1 LGGILR
7 CRMTALAEKIYNE
20 VLDLPNDERLSLLD
34 RLMHVISIPTA
45 TDIEKA
51 WLEESHKRLVDIR
64 SGKTQ
69 TVPGEIVFQEVKARY
84 RK

>member
-1 LGGILR
+1 
-7 CRMTALAEKIYNE
+7 MTALAEKIYNQ

-34 RLMHVISIPTA
+34 KLLHIIAVPTA

-51 WLEESHKRLVDIR
+51 WLEESHRRLDDIR

-69 TVPGEIVFQEVKARY
+69 TVPGESVFLEIRERYQE
-84 RK
+84 

>member
-1 LGGILR
+1 
-7 CRMTALAEKIYNE
+7 MTALAEKIYNE
-20 VLDLPNDERLSLLD
+20 VLDLPHDERLSLIDKIL
-34 RLMHVISIPTA
+34 HVISVPTA

-51 WLEESHKRLVDIR
+51 WLKESHKRLDDIR

-69 TVPGEIVFQEVKARY
+69 TIDGETVFQEINERF

>member
-1 LGGILR
+1 
-7 CRMTALAEKIYNE
+7 MTALAEKIYNE

-34 RLMHVISIPTA
+34 KLLHIIAVPTA

-51 WLEESHKRLVDIR
+51 WLEESHRRLDDIR

-69 TVPGEIVFQEVKARY
+69 TFPGESVFQEIRERFQK
-84 RK
+84 

>member
-1 LGGILR
+1 
-7 CRMTALAEKIYNE
+7 MTALAEKIYNE

-34 RLMHVISIPTA
+34 KLLHVITVPTA

-51 WLEESHKRLVDIR
+51 WLEESHRRLDDIR

-69 TVPGEIVFQEVKARY
+69 TISGEVVFQEINARFQ
-84 RK
+84 K

>member
-1 LGGILR
+1 
-7 CRMTALAEKIYNE
+7 MTALAEKIYNE
-20 VLDLPNDERLSLLD
+20 VMDLPNDERLSLLD
-34 RLMHVISIPTA
+34 KLLHINTVPTA

-51 WLEESHKRLVDIR
+51 WLEKSHKRLNDIR

-69 TVPGEIVFQEVKARY
+69 AILGESVFQEINERF

>member
-1 LGGILR
+1 MI
-7 CRMTALAEKIYNE
+7 ALAEKIYNE

-34 RLMHVISIPTA
+34 KLLHVIAVPTA

-51 WLEESHKRLVDIR
+51 WLEESHKRLDDIR

-69 TVPGEIVFQEVKARY
+69 TIPGEAVFQEIKARY
-84 RK
+84 LK

>member
-1 LGGILR
+1 
-7 CRMTALAEKIYNE
+7 MTALAEKIYNE
-20 VLDLPNDERLSLLD
+20 VLDLPTDERLLLLD
-34 RLMHVISIPTA
+34 KLLHVITIPIA

-51 WLEESHKRLVDIR
+51 WMEESHKRLADIR

-69 TVPGEIVFQEVKARY
+69 TIPGEAVFLEIKERF

>member
-1 LGGILR
+1 
-7 CRMTALAEKIYNE
+7 MTALAEKIYNE

-34 RLMHVISIPTA
+34 KLLHVISVPTS

-51 WLEESHKRLVDIR
+51 WLEESHRRIDDIR

-69 TVPGEIVFQEVKARY
+69 TIPGEIVFQEIKARFQ
-84 RK
+84 K

>member
-1 LGGILR
+1 
-7 CRMTALAEKIYNE
+7 MTALAEKIYNE

-34 RLMHVISIPTA
+34 KLLHVITVPTA

-51 WLEESHKRLVDIR
+51 WLEESHRRLDDIR

-69 TVPGEIVFQEVKARY
+69 TIPGDSVFQEIKERF

>member
-1 LGGILR
+1 
-7 CRMTALAEKIYNE
+7 MTALAEKIYNE

-34 RLMHVISIPTA
+34 KLLHIITVPTA

-51 WLEESHKRLVDIR
+51 WLEESHRRLDDIR

-69 TVPGEIVFQEVKARY
+69 TLPSETIFQEIKE
-84 RK
+84 KFQK